1 MTEYQ
6 NLIAGPFP
14 LQKDTVTIGGNQNLK
29 AGCVLGFKSVTD
41 GAKGKYRFALSS
53 ITAAAGTVSVTIGED
68 TFSIDTTESGSNH
81 TIDEILDSL
90 AAAVNASSTVAFEA
104 TADKSND
111 YFILE
116 AKTVGTWAGDVTI
129 SMAKTGDI
137 ALTIG
142 DKTQVTAPADAST
155 GEFYAADHTAV
166 DGTQTARA
174 VLLEDV
180 VVANG
185 SLGKA
190 VVTYTGC
197 FNKSKLTFGGS
208 DTLED
213 QYTNMLDHCIF
224 AVDVVEE

>member
-1 MTEYQ
+1 MTEYE

-29 AGCVLGFKSVTD
+29 AGCVLGFKSVSA

-53 ITAAAGTVSVTIGED
+53 ITAAAGTVSVTIGEN
-68 TFSIDTTESGSNH
+68 TFRIDTTAEGSNH

-90 AAAVNASSTVAFEA
+90 AAAVNASSLVAFEA

-116 AKTVGTWAGDVTI
+116 AKSVGTWAGDVTI
-129 SMAKTGDI
+129 SMAKTGDLV
-137 ALTIG
+137 LTIG

-155 GEFYAADHTAV
+155 GEFFAADHTAV
-166 DGTQTARA
+166 DGTQVARA
-174 VLLEDV
+174 VLLEDIT
-180 VVANG
+180 VANG

-190 VVTYTGC
+190 VVAYTGC

-208 DTLED
+208 DTIAD
-213 QYTNMLDHCIF
+213 QYTNMLDHSIF
-224 AVDVVEE
+224 AVDVVEA

>member
-1 MTEYQ
+1 MTEYE

-14 LQKDTVTIGGNQNLK
+14 FQKDTVTIGGNQNLK
-29 AGCVLGFKSVTD
+29 AGCVLGFKSVSA

-53 ITAAAGTVSVTIGED
+53 ITAAAGTVSVTIDTE
-68 TFSIDTTESGSNH
+68 TFSIDTTAEGANH

-116 AKTVGTWAGDVTI
+116 AKAVGTWAGDVTI
-129 SMAKTGDI
+129 SMAKTGDLV
-137 ALTIG
+137 LTIG
-142 DKTQVTAPADAST
+142 SKTQVTAPADAST
-155 GEFYAADHTAV
+155 GEFYAADHTAD
-166 DGTQTARA
+166 DGTQVARA
-174 VLLEDV
+174 VLLEDI

-190 VVTYTGC
+190 VVAYTGC

-208 DTLED
+208 DTIAD
-213 QYTNMLDHCIF
+213 QYINMLDHSIF
-224 AVDVVEE
+224 AVDVVEP

>member
-116 AKTVGTWAGDVTI
+116 AKAVGTWAGDVTI
-129 SMAKTGDI
+129 SMAKTGDLV
-137 ALTIG
+137 LTIG

-174 VLLEDV
+174 VLLEDI

-190 VVTYTGC
+190 VVAYTGC

>member
-1 MTEYQ
+1 MTEYE

-29 AGCVLGFKSVTD
+29 AGCVLGFKSVSA

-53 ITAAAGTVSVTIGED
+53 ITAAAGTVSVTIDTE
-68 TFSIDTTESGSNH
+68 TFSIDTTAEGANH

-90 AAAVNASSTVAFEA
+90 AAAVNASSLVAFEA

-116 AKTVGTWAGDVTI
+116 AKAVGTWAGNVTI
-129 SMAKTGDI
+129 SMAKTGDLV
-137 ALTIG
+137 LTIG
-142 DKTQVTAPADAST
+142 DKTQVTAPADASS
-155 GEFYAADHTAV
+155 GEFFAADHTND
-166 DGTQTARA
+166 DGTQVARA
-174 VLLEDV
+174 VLLEDI

-185 SLGKA
+185 TTGKA
-190 VVTYTGC
+190 VVAYTGC

-208 DTLED
+208 DTIAD
-213 QYTNMLDHCIF
+213 QYTNMLDHSIF
-224 AVDVVEE
+224 AVDVVEA